1 MAKRLN
7 LGPEIERY
15 TQILARDPNSLAFVP
30 LADAYRK
37 SGLYEEAFA
46 VLKRGLANRSD
57 YLPAQIVLGKCYL
70 DLGNYPK
77 AEATFR
83 SVLRSDPDNLVA
95 LDCVALMRKRQRRLG
110 EAATVYRRIL
120 ELDPSNRAARE
131 KLDKLEGQRPGS
143 DEDVIELDL
152 DSPAVE
158 ESEAYRAADE
168 ETTEIA
174 AIDFDQVMREDEP
187 SAAEPST
194 AADGG
199 TAAQAPESAGR
210 EEVLDLREAAP
221 EVDLH
226 EDDLLP
232 EPIEP
237 ERSNEVVDIE
247 AEFGVAPEPVD
258 DEPKPES
265 GSGAQP
271 REKADEDDEL
281 EVDVASAFAEDDYEP
296 PPAAETPPAEP
307 EEPAK
312 QAVDE
317 QREEPETPADEAAE
331 EPPADRPVPPPP
343 REEELPPEEPR
354 TEVMEEED
362 IPPVQPPVKDE
373 LPPSR
378 DEPTVPNLGA
388 FTEWLSDIAERK
400 QSQDDDKESDSGN

>member
-158 ESEAYRAADE
+158 ESEAYRATDE

-187 SAAEPST
+187 STESSA

-199 TAAQAPESAGR
+199 TAAQVPESAGR

-265 GSGAQP
+265 GSGTEP
-271 REKADEDDEL
+271 REKADGDDEL
-281 EVDVASAFAEDDYEP
+281 EVDVASAFAEDEYES
-296 PPAAETPPAEP
+296 PPAARASSAEP
-307 EEPAK
+307 
-312 QAVDE
+312 Q
-317 QREEPETPADEAAE
+317 EPETPVDEAEE

-362 IPPVQPPVKDE
+362 VPPVQPPIKDE

-378 DEPTVPNLGA
+378 DEPSVPNLGA